1 MKDQLAEEAHESPKR
16 PTRPRSIA
24 GKGGSSCNALTQG
37 ATSRRLINE
46 DEERAYG
53 AWIQELS
60 EAYTSRSPLVSMQIQ
75 RIAHLKVQL
84 DRIQTAIAGL
94 HEIERLRLEK
104 HERAAQL
111 MSFSRQDRADAM
123 FTRYSRSIGAAGK
136 DSPPLADLPNFSEEL
151 LALGDLD
158 AISTRE
164 DFEARAP
171 LFCEFLIVSAR
182 ESNQDIDDFTKA
194 KRIVADTDAST
205 RGHPVLPPVVI
216 RLVSGPTEDVCMRS
230 KITDVPLEDL
240 LSAAKFYGAKHWDQ
254 IARNELLKKVDQ
266 VADIAQQAA
275 LPNLDNMDRLMRYQT
290 TISRQLSTAVGELL
304 AITRAR

>member
-1 MKDQLAEEAHESPKR
+1 MKDKLAKQAHPSPKR
-16 PTRPRSIA
+16 STGPRSVA
-24 GKGGSSCNALTQG
+24 GKEGSSRNALTHG

-46 DEERAYG
+46 GEQRAYE
-53 AWIQELS
+53 AWVQELS
-60 EAYTSRSPLVSMQIQ
+60 EAYTSKNPLVSMQIQ

-84 DRIQTAIAGL
+84 DRVQTAIAGL

-111 MSFSRQDRADAM
+111 MGLSRQDRADAM
-123 FTRYSRSIGAAGK
+123 LTRYSKSIGAAYE

-171 LFCEFLIVSAR
+171 LFCKFLIVSAQ
-182 ESNQDIDDFTKA
+182 ESEQHIDDFTKT
-194 KRIVADTDAST
+194 KRIVVDTDGNT
-205 RGHPVLPPVVI
+205 RGYQVIPPMVI
-216 RLVSGPTEDVCMRS
+216 RLIGGPTEDLSLRS

-240 LSAAKFYGAKHWDQ
+240 LSAAKFYRAKHWDQ
-254 IARNELLKKVDQ
+254 IARNELMKNVDQ
-266 VADIAQQAA
+266 VADIAQQVA
-275 LPNLDNMDRLMRYQT
+275 LPDLDNMDKLMRYQT

-304 AITRAR
+304 AISKTG

>member
-1 MKDQLAEEAHESPKR
+1 MKDELAEKAHPGPKR
-16 PTRPRSIA
+16 STGPRSVY
-24 GKGGSSCNALTQG
+24 GKEGSSRNALTHG

-46 DEERAYG
+46 DEQRAYG
-53 AWIQELS
+53 AWVQELS
-60 EAYTSRSPLVSMQIQ
+60 EAYPSRNPLVRMQIQ

-84 DRIQTAIAGL
+84 DRVQTAIAGL

-111 MSFSRQDRADAM
+111 MGLSRQDRADAM
-123 FTRYSRSIGAAGK
+123 FTRYSRSIGAACE

-171 LFCEFLIVSAR
+171 LFCNFLMVSAR

-194 KRIVADTDAST
+194 KRIVDDTDAST
-205 RGHPVLPPVVI
+205 RGPPVLPPVVI
-216 RLVSGPTEDVCMRS
+216 RLVGGPAEDDSLRS

-240 LSAAKFYGAKHWDQ
+240 LSAAKFYRAKHWDQ
-254 IARNELLKKVDQ
+254 IARNELMKNVDQ
-266 VADIAQQAA
+266 VADIAQQLA
-275 LPNLDNMDRLMRYQT
+275 LPDLDKMDKLMRYQT
-290 TISRQLSTAVGELL
+290 TIGRQLSTAVGELL